1 MKNLPGGWGIPIA
14 VLVILN
20 FPPLF
25 GQEIVCLLC
34 GLVWGLWWGFGIVAA
49 GTLYLSC
56 RACRGAL
63 LCAWCTR

>member
-49 GTLYLSC
+49 GRSNLAKLIQ
-56 RACRGAL
+56 AP
-63 LCAWCTR
+63 